1 MSDINLIV
9 QAISFVF
16 GIGIIYGSFNTRIKA
31 IERELDEH
39 KNIGERL
46 ARIEEQIKM
55 IFEIL
60 KDNRK

>member
-1 MSDINLIV
+1 MDRISLIV

-39 KNIGERL
+39 KKIGERL

-60 KDNRK
+60 KDNKK

>member
-1 MSDINLIV
+1 MNELNIII
-9 QAISFVF
+9 QAVTFVF

-60 KDNRK
+60 KDSRK

>member
-1 MSDINLIV
+1 MSNLNLIV

-60 KDNRK
+60 KENRK

>member
-1 MSDINLIV
+1 MSEINIIV
-9 QAISFVF
+9 QAVSFVF
-16 GIGIIYGSFNTRIKA
+16 GIGIIYGSFNARIKA
-31 IERELDEH
+31 VERELDEH

-60 KDNRK
+60 KKK

>member
-1 MSDINLIV
+1 MNNISLIV

-31 IERELDEH
+31 IERELNEH

>member
-1 MSDINLIV
+1 MDQINIIV
-9 QAISFVF
+9 QALSFIF
-16 GIGIIYGSFNTRIKA
+16 GIGIIYGTFNTRIKA
-31 IERELDEH
+31 VEKQLDDH

-60 KDNRK
+60 KEKK

>member
-1 MSDINLIV
+1 MSDLNLIV

>member
-1 MSDINLIV
+1 MDQLNIV
-9 QAISFVF
+9 IQALSFIF

-31 IERELDEH
+31 IEKQIDDH

-60 KDNRK
+60 KDKK

>member
-1 MSDINLIV
+1 MSDLNLIV
-9 QAISFVF
+9 QAISFIF
-16 GIGIIYGSFNTRIKA
+16 GIGIIYGSFNARIKA
-31 IERELDEH
+31 IERELNEH

-60 KDNRK
+60 KDKK

>member
-1 MSDINLIV
+1 MSDLNIIV

>member
-1 MSDINLIV
+1 MEQLNIIV
-9 QAISFVF
+9 QALSFIF
-16 GIGIIYGSFNTRIKA
+16 GIGIIYGSFNTRIKS
-31 IERELDEH
+31 IEKQLDDH

-60 KDNRK
+60 KEKK